1 MQAKSTMRRERGF
14 TLIELLVVFA
24 IMALVIG
31 LVPAAFE
38 RLSESAKYRDTV
50 RTMLS
55 ELRQARSIAL
65 SQGREVRF
73 AVDLSGHAF
82 GLQGATP
89 HRLAPALRIRATVAE
104 RELQRGVAAI
114 RFLPDGGAT
123 GGSIEIIRPAGN
135 GVRLRVD
142 WLSGHVSQEPLLQ

>member
-1 MQAKSTMRRERGF
+1 MRRERGF

-55 ELRQARSIAL
+55 ELRQ
-65 SQGREVRF
+65 GREVRF

-89 HRLAPALRIRATVAE
+89 HRLAPGLRIRATVAE

-114 RFLPDGGAT
+114 RFLPD
-123 GGSIEIIRPAGN
+123 
-135 GVRLRVD
+135 
-142 WLSGHVSQEPLLQ
+142 

>member
-1 MQAKSTMRRERGF
+1 MRRERGF
-14 TLIELLVVFA
+14 TLIELLVGFA

-31 LVPAAFE
+31 LVPVAFE

-55 ELRQARSIAL
+55 QLRQARSIAL

-73 AVDLSGHAF
+73 GVDLAGHAF

-89 HRLAPALRIRATVAE
+89 HPLAPP
-104 RELQRGVAAI
+104 
-114 RFLPDGGAT
+114 LP
-123 GGSIEIIRPAGN
+123 IPP
-135 GVRLRVD
+135 
-142 WLSGHVSQEPLLQ
+142 PLAHPH